1 MSSGFFSRRQFR
13 PTIKMFYNFQAS
25 VRLRQSPTCCR
36 AVQRPHEPPSFG
48 LAQNRDP
55 DDQDEGRDEGEDRH
69 EARVLLPHHRRVH
82 HPAGIKFNDLT
93 KYVMPWGRSNQVV
106 LGAAFERENK

>member
-1 MSSGFFSRRQFR
+1 MFF
-13 PTIKMFYNFQAS
+13 YFQAS

-82 HPAGIKFNDLT
+82 HPAGTKFNDLT
-93 KYVMPWGRSNQVV
+93 KYVMPGGRSGLWRCIWDITAQ
-106 LGAAFERENK
+106 LRTTLLRIILL